1 MCLGRLVVSCMSCS
15 WVLLG
20 SVGTQLHVLLECSGC
35 GQHFR
40 IVGPVAR
47 LADTLLLKAAPGICF
62 AVSGMTENRAR
73 QFWELRRHL
82 RKNHVS
88 ITLSARIQ
96 KYAEH
101 VLESP
106 FTAVIRNHAMLRV
119 TEDRRMLYVLQ
130 TNASSL
136 WKSFKQQTF

>member
-1 MCLGRLVVSCMSCS
+1 MCLGRLVGSCMSCS

-20 SVGTQLHVLLECSGC
+20 SVRTQLQLHVLLECSGC

-40 IVGPVAR
+40 FVGPVAR
-47 LADTLLLKAAPGICF
+47 LADTLLKAAPGICF

-106 FTAVIRNHAMLRV
+106 LTAVIRNHAMLRV
-119 TEDRRMLYVLQ
+119 AEDRATVVC
-130 TNASSL
+130 AAD
-136 WKSFKQQTF
+136 